1 MAKRT
6 INGFTKYQVATI
18 IRNNIDALTRKYAP
32 AFAKEITRATKEG
45 ARLYEESLPV
55 DLLLAKHTNKI
66 DGILI
71 SLWQESAKNIRQILS
86 HRKDDR
92 FIMGIV
98 EYIKIYGATKVTE
111 ITSTTVNHI
120 KEAINKGIDEGLGVA
135 GTAREIRKS
144 APEIS
149 KIRSNTI
156 ARTEIHQAS
165 NTANVQI
172 MKETANELGIEMVKE
187 WVSPHDERVR
197 ETHAEAD
204 GQQVGMNENFI
215 VGGEELAYPGDP
227 NGSAENVINCRC
239 AVVFVPKE

>member
-6 INGFTKYQVATI
+6 INGFTRQQEAAI

-32 AFAKEITRATKEG
+32 AFQKEIIRATREG
-45 ARLYEESLPV
+45 AKLYEENLSV
-55 DLLLAKHTNKI
+55 DLLLAKHQNKI
-66 DGILI
+66 DRILT
-71 SLWQESAKNIRQILS
+71 SLWIESSQNIRQILS
-86 HRKDDR
+86 RRKDDR

-98 EYIKIYGATKVTE
+98 EFIKIYGVTKVTE
-111 ITSTTVNHI
+111 ITFTTVKNI
-120 KEAINKGIDEGLGVA
+120 KDAISKGIKEGLGIA
-135 GTAREIRKS
+135 ETAREIRKN

-165 NTANVQI
+165 NTANMQLT
-172 MKETANELGIEMVKE
+172 KELANELGIEMVKE
-187 WVSPHDERVR
+187 WVGSHDERVR
-197 ETHAEAD
+197 DTHAEAD
-204 GQQVGMNENFI
+204 RQTVGLNENFI

-239 AVVFVPKE
+239 AVVSVPKE